1 MWSNV
6 RRSVAPLLDRR
17 TAQRI
22 VVAISGGKKR
32 CESINLM
39 FLQSGISDPSE
50 KRQILR
56 LMKLASHNFGENLR
70 DQAGLTA
77 PLPLRVAV
85 RRTATPIT
93 AAALRVL
100 CSHPPQTA
108 QCSRHS
114 RHGWRVVRVLSDSL

>member
-6 RRSVAPLLDRR
+6 RRSVAPLLDRQ

-22 VVAISGGKKR
+22 VVAISGKKTVR
-32 CESINLM
+32 INQSL

>member
-1 MWSNV
+1 MVQRAPFCGTTVGPADSAAN
-6 RRSVAPLLDRR
+6 RSRHFR
-17 TAQRI
+17 K
-22 VVAISGGKKR
+22 KKR

-93 AAALRVL
+93 AAALRLL

>member
-6 RRSVAPLLDRR
+6 RRSVAPLLDRQ

-22 VVAISGGKKR
+22 VVAISGKKTVR
-32 CESINLM
+32 INQSL

-77 PLPLRVAV
+77 LLPLRVVV

-93 AAALRVL
+93 AAALRLL
-100 CSHPPQTA
+100 CSHPPQRRSA
-108 QCSRHS
+108 IAIVAMA
-114 RHGWRVVRVLSDSL
+114 GAW